1 MDPTLD
7 LLDYLSSGINKFA
20 DQRKNEL
27 QLWHEWKESGH
38 DPEKFRPLLTSFRPL
53 LNKTTRQY
61 SRSSAVPTEAVEAE
75 VHTNFLNA
83 CKTYKPDAG
92 TQLSSWVH
100 THLHKTQRYVNEYQ
114 NIGKIPEPRIHLINR
129 FNSARDELH
138 ETHDRPPTHAEI
150 VKHMNSMH
158 PDKKPVSIKEIKNLE
173 VELSRKDL
181 SESGFDEGPA
191 IFESPKELEAIRM
204 LKWSNKLTD
213 EERTVFNHVFGVHHD
228 ENGEHHIFH
237 PEHMKK
243 PGEIAKITG
252 FSNSKISRIRNN
264 IADKVRSTVDLL

>member
-1 MDPTLD
+1 MSMDPTQD
-7 LLDYLSSGINKFA
+7 LLNFVSTGIHKFA

-27 QLWHEWKESGH
+27 QLWQDWKESNH
-38 DPEKFRPLLTSFRPL
+38 NPDKFRPLLHSFRPL

-100 THLHKTQRYVNEYQ
+100 THLQKTERYVNTYR

-129 FNSARDELH
+129 FTTARDELH
-138 ETHDRPPTHAEI
+138 EKMDRPPNHGEI
-150 VKHMNSMH
+150 VKHMNVLY
-158 PDKKPVSIKEIKNLE
+158 PDKPVSIKEIKNLE
-173 VELSRKDL
+173 VELSRRDL

-191 IFESPKELEAIRM
+191 ILESPKELEAIRM
-204 LKWSNKLTD
+204 LRWSNKLNE
-213 EERTVFNHVFGVHHD
+213 EERTVFNHVFGVHE
-228 ENGEHHIFH
+228 ENIFH
-237 PEHMKK
+237 PDHMKK

-252 FSNSKISRIRNN
+252 YSNSKISRIRNS
-264 IADKVRSTVDLL
+264 IAEKVRNTVDVL